1 MEVLMN
7 KDYEILGQRV
17 IDDKYLIAE
26 LINEEVMK
34 DAADKDRVHNDAF
47 IEQVIAAR
55 AGFIELLGDSL
66 KNSCDEKK
74 VYEAIDSWGLATGRY
89 FLEANMMLDAALAE
103 SSLYRKHLAKL
114 IKTEG
119 KLQGIPMETIFE
131 AMEFFHTLLD
141 HAMYSYSSAYINAY
155 QERLTTARGE
165 FFEFSAPVVPIAD
178 KVAILPLVGDLE
190 IDRAQFI
197 LEKTLTAANKL
208 RISTL
213 VIDLSGVVKV
223 DSMVAEQII
232 KIVQALN
239 MVGVKAIL
247 TGIRSEIAIT
257 LSQLGVDTRSLVTGG
272 SLKQTLEKLDFTKL

>member
-1 MEVLMN
+1 MDKYYEV
-7 KDYEILGQRV
+7 LGQRV

-34 DAADKDRVHNDAF
+34 DSEPDDMVQNEQF
-47 IEQVIAAR
+47 IKQVIEAR
-55 AGFIELLGDSL
+55 AGFVELLGTSL
-66 KNSCDEKK
+66 INSCDQKK
-74 VYEAIDSWGLATGRY
+74 VYEAIDSWGFATGRY

-114 IKTEG
+114 IRSEG
-119 KLQGIPMETIFE
+119 KLQSIPMETLFD

-141 HAMYSYSSAYINAY
+141 HAMYSYSSAYIDAY
-155 QERLTTARGE
+155 QERLTAARQE
-165 FFEFSAPVVPIAD
+165 FFELSAPVVPIAD

-257 LSQLGVDTRSLVTGG
+257 LSQLGIDTRSLVTGG

>member
-1 MEVLMN
+1 MN
-7 KDYEILGQRV
+7 KEYEVLGQRV

-34 DAADKDRVHNDAF
+34 DAAEETVIGKEQF
-47 IEQVIAAR
+47 IKQVIEAR
-55 AGFIELLGDSL
+55 AGFVELLGDSL

-89 FLEANMMLDAALAE
+89 FLEANMMLDDALAE

-119 KLQGIPMETIFE
+119 RLQGIPMEILFE
-131 AMEFFHTLLD
+131 VMEFFNTLLD
-141 HAMYSYSSAYINAY
+141 HAMHSYSSAYINAY
-155 QERLTTARGE
+155 QEKLNAARLE
-165 FFEFSAPVVPIAD
+165 FFELSAPVVPIAE